1 MRFRSSASTVWKS
14 LSTYF
19 HYEVLLPS
27 LALSITHL
35 TVLSFSGQM
44 ITYLLYVGFSSTS
57 IGLMRTVSVALEV
70 SATWLAPW
78 AMDKVGP
85 LRTGLWSINWQIF
98 FLICA
103 VVVFWIAQSPL
114 VAALGLVI
122 GVVLSR
128 IGLWGFDLSVQILV
142 QEVCSYRSC
151 PITTLY

>member
-103 VVVFWIAQSPL
+103 VVVFWIVQSPL

>member
-142 QEVCSYRSC
+142 QEVCFYRSC